1 MEHQQ
6 NAGRT
11 LKHWWNNGILAE
23 QSEYRGI
30 GIRTCEEQWN
40 NVTTKQHQE
49 VLPVQKDG
57 ILSR

>member
-49 VLPVQKDG
+49 VLPVQKDD
-57 ILSR
+57 ILGR